1 MLDTTPFRLSYDE
14 FLEAAERVGV
24 ADTVVEPP
32 RVNGP
37 VLSDRE
43 LVSKIPARLVS
54 NDALVVD
61 EILTL
66 SDIIGGLAE
75 SEIPGHTQQIL
86 ELVLHD

>member
-1 MLDTTPFRLSYDE
+1 
-14 FLEAAERVGV
+14 
-24 ADTVVEPP
+24 VVEPP